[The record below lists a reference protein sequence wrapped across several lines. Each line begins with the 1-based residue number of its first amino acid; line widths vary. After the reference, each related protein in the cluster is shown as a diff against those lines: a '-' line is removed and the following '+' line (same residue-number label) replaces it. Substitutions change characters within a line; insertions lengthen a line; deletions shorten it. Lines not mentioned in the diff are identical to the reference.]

1 VVPRRLLGV
10 RRALTDL
17 EVPQASAEGEQEGED
32 EDLDDDEPDL
42 DPWVPAGLGNVGH
55 CGRLPLSVRVRMCG
69 YEGVSGHAC
78 ADTSEERRA
87 QEPAFLPERRVRVN
101 FPAVTAA

>member
-1 VVPRRLLGV
+1 MPSSGIFSRSVREAETTSRVSLSARATPRASRMEPPDGRLDDLLDVVPRRLLGV

-42 DPWVPAGLGNVGH
+42 DP
-55 CGRLPLSVRVRMCG
+55 
-69 YEGVSGHAC
+69 
-78 ADTSEERRA
+78 
-87 QEPAFLPERRVRVN
+87 
-101 FPAVTAA
+101 